1 MRGLITFDLGNLVP
15 LSCMYSGQTGREV
28 SKGVAFNQI
37 YVVAFLIVGLVVFQL
52 WNHYRWRTKNDSRA
66 GERAVHV
73 THSGWALY
81 TLFAA
86 NLVNITMKGSF
97 YDSDGL
103 PLLVGAL
110 FLLTGVIP
118 AYAVYT
124 MWRARRD
131 SRLRSSAF
139 EARMGWLCAR

>member
-15 LSCMYSGQTGREV
+15 LACMVGGSADKEA
-28 SKGVAFNQI
+28 AFFQM
-37 YVVAFLIVGLVVFQL
+37 YVVAFLIVALVVFQL
-52 WNHYRWRTKNDSRA
+52 WNHYRWRAKNDSRA

-73 THSGWALY
+73 THSSWALY
-81 TLFAA
+81 TLYGA
-86 NLVNITMKGSF
+86 NLVNTMMKGSY
-97 YDSDGL
+97 YDDTASQL
-103 PLLVGAL
+103 LLVTL
-110 FLLTGVIP
+110 FLVAGVIP

>member
-15 LSCMYSGQTGREV
+15 LSCIYSGQSAGREV
-28 SKGVAFNQI
+28 AFTQI

-86 NLVNITMKGSF
+86 NLVNTTMKGSF
-97 YDSDGL
+97 YDGDGV